1 MPLKDPVAR
10 AAGQARRSKKWR
22 DNHPIGRRL
31 AYWRWKSGCAITY
44 AEYAALGEDCFLQ
57 GVGACFNPS
66 DRSLALDHDHVTH
79 RVRGLLCHRHHAAI
93 TALGDGDPEMLQR
106 VVDYLARD

>member
-44 AEYAALGEDCFLQ
+44 AEY
-57 GVGACFNPS
+57 